1 MNKLMML
8 SLVAVVGLFIGG
20 CAIPDSANAATS
32 YVAYGS
38 TWVPV
43 SPWWPWYAPRPMTS
57 SCPNCAGGRC
67 NVVKQ
72 TETQKPEQK
81 QEEGEKATADTPPKL
96 PDKPCTGPNCPL
108 KRYIQSGCPGGRCYR
123 R

>member
-1 MNKLMML
+1 MKSKMMML

-43 SPWWPWYAPRPMTS
+43 SPWWPWYAPRPS
-57 SCPNCAGGRC
+57 VGCVGGRC
-67 NVVKQ
+67 GVVKQ
-72 TETQKPEQK
+72 VETQKPEQG
-81 QEEGEKATADTPPKL
+81 QSEKAETDTALPKPPEKL
-96 PDKPCTGPNCPL
+96 RTIPNCPL
-108 KRYIQSGCPGGRCYR
+108 RRYVQGGCQNGMCKQK
-123 R
+123 